1 MAKKILLVVAV
12 LVVAVLGRVGYK
24 VAQASG
30 QFTKVETVHADTCS
44 TVAAAPGPED
54 LVIDHATGFAYIA
67 ATDRRMTD
75 PRPRGSIYMLD
86 LNDHGSVP
94 VEVLGD
100 NPNDFFSHGV
110 SLWRGSDGALRL
122 FAVNHPETGET
133 VEIFDVAEDG
143 QLQHA
148 ETIRSEVMHSLND
161 VVAVGPRQFYAT
173 NDQRFDGG
181 IGGALE
187 VFLGLPLG
195 DLVYF
200 NGEDAVIAASGFA
213 YANGVNVS
221 LDGQKIYVAETIGH
235 NLAVFD
241 RDPGSGEL
249 SSRRDYGL
257 STGADNI
264 DVAPDGSLF
273 IGAHPD
279 LLAFTAHAGDPE
291 TISPSQ
297 VVRFDPANAEFA
309 TVYASLDG
317 ELNGSATGAY
327 WKGTLLVSGV
337 FDADLARCEIQ

>member
-1 MAKKILLVVAV
+1 MAKKILLIVAV

-30 QFTKVETVHADTCS
+30 QFTEVETVQAGTCS
-44 TVAAAPGPED
+44 TIAVASGPED
-54 LVIDHATGFAYIA
+54 LVIDHATGIAYIA
-67 ATDRRMTD
+67 ATDRRVKN

-86 LNDHGSVP
+86 LKNPNSLP
-94 VEVLGD
+94 VEVLGGT
-100 NPNDFFSHGV
+100 PNDFFSHGV
-110 SLWRGSDGALRL
+110 SLWRGSDGGLRL
-122 FAVNHPETGET
+122 FAVNHRQTGET

-143 QLQHA
+143 QLHHA

-200 NGEDAVIAASGFA
+200 DGKQAVIAASGFA

-241 RDPGSGEL
+241 RDEGSGEL

-257 STGADNI
+257 NTGVDNI
-264 DVAPDGSLF
+264 DVAPDGSLY

-279 LLAFTAHAGDPE
+279 LLAFTAHASDPE

-297 VVRFDPANAEFA
+297 VVRFDQSNGKFA
-309 TVYASLDG
+309 TAYASLNG

-327 WKGTLLVSGV
+327 WNDTLLVSGV
-337 FDADLARCEIQ
+337 FDANVARCENP